1 MGNRAAG
8 GLYRKIRADERS
20 VSEILGT
27 VLIFSF
33 VIFLSVGLIVIGLS
47 AFQGATAQTE
57 DRLAQDSMQEMGDR
71 LHSLTGS
78 QIDTATEFEFPTGT
92 GDDIN
97 ALDEGVVN
105 ITIETHS
112 DYVGLVEAS
121 DASNSTEIDLGTI
134 EHEAED
140 GTITAY
146 QGGALFERQGDL
158 IEILQEPTFDYRGD
172 AIDLSFHS
180 VDIDQI
186 SDAES
191 ITAKR
196 LRKQSEDQSEKLR
209 EMMRPHWNL
218 TGYSDIMAP
227 VTITVTIESEYADAW
242 QMYAQNRMTE
252 TPTVNR
258 NGNEVEVVFDKFDG
272 GLTFNTNQTFDDD
285 VFYSGEA
292 ALTGLVNVSNATIG
306 GSGGE
311 VEVAEIDGHGAAS
324 PSPHYILGVYNET
337 ASEWMIY
344 NTTDGTVRTLTGDVV
359 TNPDFLDSPPTLSN
373 NDTYQID
380 PKDTWTCV
388 VDGDPSKTD
397 HEEFVDY
404 VDTSGE
410 GCLSEPLVGDAP
422 DDSVASPHFN
432 VSFDDVRLAGSKNI
446 NTDDVVAGQ
455 DKIEL
460 DWTVE
465 NDYVSNG
472 TTPVVLLFSEKGSS
486 DWIPLEKAD
495 VTLNGTGDTASDTFT
510 VNATGSANVTFQ
522 VATLDTNDK
531 SQEIEIV
538 KRPERGKFQIDSL
551 SVNKNTLTAGEDLQV
566 DVEINNT
573 ASISDTQLVELQFDD
588 NSGPAAVAW
597 KKVSVNAGTTKT
609 VSINWT
615 TTNAFNTS
623 NGEVIAE
630 TYYDN
635 ESETNITIEEDTGA
649 NASFDVTI
657 GNVSPD
663 PATDGDTVTVAT
675 NVTNVGN
682 ETSEQDIALLANGN
696 IADVKLNQNLTSNQ
710 SKTVSLKWD
719 SIGYGGENI
728 ILTVASADDTNQ
740 TTISVQE
747 LEPAEFL
754 IDSLTVPK
762 TNLTAS
768 EDLQATAEINNTASR
783 NETQIV
789 EMQFDGT
796 PVAWNEVS
804 LSANAVQSVSLNWT
818 TTNAFETSYGTV
830 TVETYDDSAAESPIE
845 IQKGMETNATFAVDI
860 ENVTQ
865 PIHDGDI
872 VTVEANVT
880 NVGNETTAQDIALL
894 ADGNIANATLNQ
906 SLSPGQST
914 TLSLKWDSSNR
925 GGENVTLT
933 VASADDTDSETV
945 SVTAV
950 DPPDYN
956 IAIDD
961 VTVDG
966 DPNGAVDPGNSTVT
980 VEATVSNSG
989 DSESPIVWLEDFED
1003 RVVAVDDSVGIIGM
1017 RASDPDSTSVTL
1029 QWNVPSD
1036 VNTTDPEITVAVDG
1050 DEDSE
1055 ELDIESRFV
1064 VEDIQTTKVK
1074 SSAFSELQIEDDST
1088 SGGFWTSDESEFTVD
1103 YEVNPT
1109 SDFDN
1114 VTIVFDGDGGVYD
1127 EQVSTT
1133 TDGTVTHSRNGEY
1146 GSTYDITAQ
1155 IMDDGSVVETVTRG
1169 GEVADGDDPDMS
1181 ERSGNLVD
1189 SVTFEATIENI
1200 GDTTVS
1206 DTVQLFDPAGNEI
1219 GDTSVSLDGGD
1230 DTTVVFN
1237 WVGPDRTGSVEVTTK
1252 DDSASERVIIERDGP
1267 VCEAVSYTE
1276 DSEGRYEISNVD
1288 QLQCI
1293 NEHGLDEEYVLVDDI
1308 DASGTE
1314 HWNDGKGFDPIGPEG
1329 HDSISIPEDDP
1340 WETFSGEFDGNGH
1353 TIEGLY
1359 IDRPSENYVGLF
1371 GATDRPYDDVPVG
1384 YGSTV
1389 ENVILEDVHVVG
1401 NMYVGGLAGQAG
1413 GEIINARAEGYVEA
1427 DKQLVGGLIGL
1438 GAHADIDNR
1447 IVADVEVVGGNVPS
1461 HLSGVQEGN
1470 AKGIGGLIGRAAWGT
1485 EIATGY
1491 STGDVTGP
1499 VNVGGIMGSSS
1510 LVDSEFE
1517 EMYSASTVTATAPGA
1532 EGGSIVGIVQSDGD
1546 RFNEDMYYDEALES
1560 SAWGEAERWT
1570 GYSIV
1575 DMDIDEV
1582 EQTDWIGRTTT
1593 EMQGLDVNE
1602 PGRLGNLDFEEDGG
1616 PWVAVLG
1623 DYPRFQWELEAEGQ
1637 VGVDIDEDNLDPVV
1651 AGQSLTVPVTL
1662 TNSNYENVTQT
1673 IRLLSD
1679 GTPVDST
1686 SVTITERTPGG
1697 NSTTKNVSLT
1707 WNTNEDDVG
1716 PTSLEVRSEDDTD
1729 QETIEIDAPA
1739 VGDYLVDSVS
1749 ANDPTT
1755 AGDVLTV
1762 TADIRYN
1769 GSTSPSP
1776 ELVTLQ
1782 NFAGGVVDSTNVTG
1796 NTTVALTWD
1805 TSEGLISGGNI
1816 TDSITVG
1823 TSDDT
1828 NTTQVTIEAAGD
1840 GEFNVTAVSTN
1851 APITEGESLNVT
1863 AEIENTGTETGTQE
1877 VLLWDFD
1884 GNAVDIGVVSL
1895 NAGDSTTVDLT
1906 WQTAVGDNGTGTIE
1920 VITGDDT
1927 RTATVD
1933 ITPAGTKQYTFE
1945 HTSVDD
1951 PTTAGE
1957 TLNVTAEVSYNGTVS
1972 PPPSEPVTLQD
1983 FDGNV
1988 VDHETVSGNNTV
2000 TLQWD
2005 TSENLVT
2012 SGSISDD
2019 ITVGTSD
2026 DIETE
2031 EVTINAAGDGD
2042 FQIQNLATNDPV
2054 TEGDTLD
2061 VTATVENVGSEN
2073 GTQNVLLRD
2082 HGDNAVDITSVSLD
2096 AGNSTTVT
2104 LNWNTTVGDNGQD
2117 DITVTTMDD
2126 TATQQVTIEEQPE
2139 EQLDVAITE
2148 VRYNGSQI
2156 TSGTTVEAGATLEAD
2171 VTVSNATQ
2179 QVTKPVWLEFDG
2191 DTVAFNSG
2199 VTVNAGSNTDVTLTW
2214 SVHEAMNGS
2223 DLVAKTGH
2231 DSDLFDLTIERV
2243 QTSTKPL
2250 TSPSGEPIDV
2260 DLEKIA
2266 VG

>member
-121 DASNSTEIDLGTI
+121 DASNSTEIELGTI

-337 ASEWMIY
+337 ASEWMVY
-344 NTTDGTVRTLTGDVV
+344 NTNDGKVRTLTGDVV

-388 VDGDPSKTD
+388 VDGEPSKTD

-551 SVNKNTLTAGEDLQV
+551 SVNKNTFTAGEDLQV
-566 DVEINNT
+566 DVEIDNT

-630 TYYDN
+630 TYHDTAS
-635 ESETNITIEEDTGA
+635 ESPIEIDKGMAA
-649 NASFDVTI
+649 NATFEVDI
-657 GNVSPD
+657 DNISPS
-663 PATDGDTVTVAT
+663 PIWDGDSVTVDAT
-675 NVTNVGN
+675 VENVGN
-682 ETSEQDIALLANGN
+682 EATEQDIALLADGKVVD
-696 IADVKLNQNLTSNQ
+696 AVLDENLSSGASTTMSFQ
-710 SKTVSLKWD
+710 WD
-719 SIGYGGENI
+719 STGHGGQTVD
-728 ILTVASADDTNQ
+728 LTVASADDTV
-740 TTISVQE
+740 T
-747 LEPAEFL
+747 
-754 IDSLTVPK
+754 
-762 TNLTAS
+762 
-768 EDLQATAEINNTASR
+768 QA
-783 NETQIV
+783 V
-789 EMQFDGT
+789 
-796 PVAWNEVS
+796 
-804 LSANAVQSVSLNWT
+804 AVQTPTPTDFDVS
-818 TTNAFETSYGTV
+818 
-830 TVETYDDSAAESPIE
+830 
-845 IQKGMETNATFAVDI
+845 
-860 ENVTQ
+860 
-865 PIHDGDI
+865 
-872 VTVEANVT
+872 
-880 NVGNETTAQDIALL
+880 
-894 ADGNIANATLNQ
+894 
-906 SLSPGQST
+906 
-914 TLSLKWDSSNR
+914 
-925 GGENVTLT
+925 
-933 VASADDTDSETV
+933 
-945 SVTAV
+945 
-950 DPPDYN
+950 
-956 IAIDD
+956 IDE
-961 VTVDG
+961 VRVDG
-966 DPNGAVDPGNSTVT
+966 VPGGAVDPGNSTVT
-980 VEATVSNSG
+980 VEATISNSG
-989 DSESPIVWLEDFED
+989 DSDAPTVWLNGFED
-1003 RVVAVDDSVGIIGM
+1003 RVVAVDDSVQTIGIRSG
-1017 RASDPDSTSVTL
+1017 DPSSTSVTM
-1029 QWNVPSD
+1029 QWNVPAD
-1036 VNTTDPEITVAVDG
+1036 VNTSDPEIEIAVDG
-1050 DEDSE
+1050 DSE
-1055 ELDIESRFV
+1055 TKELDIESRLV
-1064 VEDIQTTKVK
+1064 VENIQTTKNTKDV
-1074 SSAFSELQIEDDST
+1074 ATFSNVFIEDRSYSYNYRPSDLTVHYGVESGHSFDRVEVEFKGENGVIYEEGT
-1088 SGGFWTSDESEFTVD
+1088 SSDRNGDISYFQWREWGSEYQVIAKIIEDNRIVDQVVIDDVFANGNNQNVDTSEDAESVGLVTVD
-1103 YEVNPT
+1103 A
-1109 SDFDN
+1109 
-1114 VTIVFDGDGGVYD
+1114 
-1127 EQVSTT
+1127 
-1133 TDGTVTHSRNGEY
+1133 TV
-1146 GSTYDITAQ
+1146 
-1155 IMDDGSVVETVTRG
+1155 
-1169 GEVADGDDPDMS
+1169 
-1181 ERSGNLVD
+1181 
-1189 SVTFEATIENI
+1189 ENI
-1200 GDTTVS
+1200 GDTTTTESVELRGPS
-1206 DTVQLFDPAGNEI
+1206 GTVVDDTTL
-1219 GDTSVSLDGGD
+1219 TLDGGNTDTVSLTWD
-1230 DTTVVFN
+1230 D
-1237 WVGPDRTGSVEVTTK
+1237 PARTGSVSVSTQEDK
-1252 DDSASERVIIERDGP
+1252 QSKQVIIERPGP
-1267 VCEAVSYTE
+1267 YCDAVNWET
-1276 DSEGRYEISNVD
+1276 DNQGRYKISNVD

-1293 NEHGLDEEYVLVDDI
+1293 NENGLDEDYVLVDDI
-1308 DASGTE
+1308 DASGTQ
-1314 HWNDGKGFDPIGPEG
+1314 HWNDGKGFEPIGPDG
-1329 HDSISIPEDDP
+1329 HNYPNNYEQYTPLSQDHEPF
-1340 WETFSGEFDGNGH
+1340 TGEFDGNGH
-1353 TIEGLY
+1353 LIKGLHIE
-1359 IDRPSENYVGLF
+1359 RPDENFVGLF
-1371 GATDRPYDDVPVG
+1371 GATAYTQDFHPDHGYSVNPGDGSLIVNVRLSDV
-1384 YGSTV
+1384 Y
-1389 ENVILEDVHVVG
+1389 VVG
-1401 NMYVGGLAGQAG
+1401 EQHVGGLAGQAG
-1413 GEIINARAEGYVEA
+1413 GTVENARSEGYVKGQE
-1427 DKQLVGGLIGL
+1427 QLVGGLIGD

-1447 IVADVEVVGGNVPS
+1447 LVAEGTVVGGEIDA
-1461 HLSGVQEGN
+1461 SGTDSLNHE
-1470 AKGIGGLIGRAAWGT
+1470 GIGGLVGRATWNT
-1485 EIATGY
+1485 QI
-1491 STGDVTGP
+1491 STAYTRTDVTGP
-1499 VNVGGIMGSSS
+1499 KYVGAIVGTSSYR
-1510 LVDSEFE
+1510 DSAFE
-1517 EMYSASTVTATAPGA
+1517 QMYTNGTATATHSNAGA
-1532 EGGSIVGIVQSDGD
+1532 IVGHILSDGD
-1546 RFNEDMYYDEALES
+1546 EFKNSVYWDQTIES
-1560 SAWGEAERWT
+1560 DAYGEVGNWYTAQSGT
-1570 GYSIV
+1570 PDV
-1575 DMDIDEV
+1575 DIDDV
-1582 EQTDWIGRTTT
+1582 QTDWNGRNTA
-1593 EMQGLDVNE
+1593 EMQGIDVNQ
-1602 PGRLGNLDFEEDGG
+1602 PGRMGNLDFKEDGG
-1616 PWVAVLG
+1616 PWVKIPG
-1623 DYPRFQWELEAEGQ
+1623 EYPRFQWELEAQGR
-1637 VGVDIDEDNLDPVV
+1637 VGVDIDEANLNPVE
-1651 AGQSLTVPVTL
+1651 AGKSLDVPVTV

-1673 IRLLSD
+1673 IRLFAD

-1686 SVTITERTPGG
+1686 TVTIDARKLGQAPESKYLS
-1697 NSTTKNVSLT
+1697 NALT
-1707 WNTNEDDVG
+1707 WNTKLDDDG
-1716 PTSLEVRSEDDTD
+1716 TAQLEVRSEDETDT
-1729 QETIEIDAPA
+1729 ETVTIQTPA
-1739 VGDYLVDSVS
+1739 TGDYIVDSIS

-1762 TADIRYN
+1762 YADITYT
-1769 GSTSPSP
+1769 GSNPAP
-1776 ELVTLQ
+1776 FELVTLQ
-1782 NFAGGVVDSTNVTG
+1782 NFNGGVVDSKN
-1796 NTTVALTWD
+1796 
-1805 TSEGLISGGNI
+1805 ISG
-1816 TDSITVG
+1816 DW
-1823 TSDDT
+1823 T
-1828 NTTQVTIEAAGD
+1828 NLPLE
-1840 GEFNVTAVSTN
+1840 
-1851 APITEGESLNVT
+1851 
-1863 AEIENTGTETGTQE
+1863 
-1877 VLLWDFD
+1877 
-1884 GNAVDIGVVSL
+1884 
-1895 NAGDSTTVDLT
+1895 
-1906 WQTAVGDNGTGTIE
+1906 
-1920 VITGDDT
+1920 
-1927 RTATVD
+1927 
-1933 ITPAGTKQYTFE
+1933 
-1945 HTSVDD
+1945 
-1951 PTTAGE
+1951 
-1957 TLNVTAEVSYNGTVS
+1957 
-1972 PPPSEPVTLQD
+1972 
-1983 FDGNV
+1983 
-1988 VDHETVSGNNTV
+1988 
-2000 TLQWD
+2000 WD

-2042 FQIQNLATNDPV
+2042 FQIQGLTANDPV

-2082 HGDNAVDITSVSLD
+2082 HGDNAVDIKSVSLD
-2096 AGNSTTVT
+2096 PGDSTTVT
-2104 LNWNTTVGDNGQD
+2104 LSWNTVVGDSGQD

-2126 TATQQVTIEEQPE
+2126 TATEQVTIEEQPE
-2139 EQLDVAITE
+2139 EHLDVVVQN

-2156 TSGTTVEAGATLEAD
+2156 SSGTTVEAGATLEAD